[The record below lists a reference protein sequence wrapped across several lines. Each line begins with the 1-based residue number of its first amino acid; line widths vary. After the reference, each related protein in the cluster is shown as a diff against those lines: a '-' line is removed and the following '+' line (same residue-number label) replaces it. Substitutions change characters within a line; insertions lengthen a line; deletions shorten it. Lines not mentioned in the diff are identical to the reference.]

1 MISVKVAR
9 RYGRALFS
17 TASQLKVISS
27 VEGDLLLIVDLLHSH
42 PDFRH
47 FLYNPSISFS
57 KKTAL
62 LQNVFRD
69 KIHSVTFHMLG
80 LLLEKRRIVELKA
93 ICHEF
98 IALRRRREQI
108 AFAEITSAH
117 PLSTADRTK
126 LIEKLESK
134 VGKKIEPEFHINPKL
149 IAGIKVSCEN
159 FIWNSTLEDAIK
171 RLRESTLYY
180 ALKQA

>member
-1 MISVKVAR
+1 MISTKVAR
-9 RYGRALFS
+9 RYGKALFS
-17 TASQLKVISS
+17 TASQLKVIDV
-27 VEGDLLLIVDLLHSH
+27 VERDLLFIVDLLHTHLS
-42 PDFRH
+42 FRH

-57 KKTAL
+57 KKFSL
-62 LQNVFRD
+62 IQNVFKD
-69 KIHSVTFHMLG
+69 KIHSVTFHVLG
-80 LLLEKRRIVELKA
+80 LLLEKRRIVELKG

-98 IALRRRREQI
+98 IALRRRREHI

-126 LIEKLESK
+126 LIKKLESK
-134 VGKKIEPEFHINPKL
+134 LGKKVEPEFHVNPKL

-180 ALKQA
+180 SLKQA